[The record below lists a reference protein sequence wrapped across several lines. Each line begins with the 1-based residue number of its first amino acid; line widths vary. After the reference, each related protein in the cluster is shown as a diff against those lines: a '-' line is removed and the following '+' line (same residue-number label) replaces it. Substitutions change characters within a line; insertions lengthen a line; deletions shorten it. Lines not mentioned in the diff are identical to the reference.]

1 MSSNAPQSVLPLNF
15 FTALPESSDGLHV
28 VGTLDAPT
36 VRIERAVLLV
46 DMQAGA
52 IKLMAPCG
60 CYVQISLAAMVL
72 GLADTAARAPH
83 PDAANPPSHPTF
95 TDNFLNQGTH
105 P

>member
-1 MSSNAPQSVLPLNF
+1 MSSNAPQSVLPVNF
-15 FTALPESSDGLHV
+15 FTALPESFNGLHV

-60 CYVQISLAAMVL
+60 CHVQINLAAMVL
-72 GLADTAARAPH
+72 GLAELAGQVTH
-83 PDAANPPSHPTF
+83 LDAAPPTLAPDLH
-95 TDNFLNQGTH
+95 
-105 P
+105 